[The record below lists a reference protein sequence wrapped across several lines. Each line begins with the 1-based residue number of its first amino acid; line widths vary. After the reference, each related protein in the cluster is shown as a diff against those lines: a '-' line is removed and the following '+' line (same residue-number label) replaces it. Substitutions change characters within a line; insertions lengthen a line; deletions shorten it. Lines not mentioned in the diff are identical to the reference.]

1 MSDILDRRLNAFR
14 PDLADIRLKGRV
26 EADAFVEGRLER
38 VLVSSAALRRE
49 PRPDA
54 AQETEALFG
63 EDVLVFDV
71 DEEGFAWVQLARDG
85 YVGWIASAALGAA
98 GGEPT
103 HRVGVPR
110 TLLFPGPDIKM
121 PPLMGLPMGARICAR
136 GDAEDRN
143 ARYVLAAPAGA
154 VVSQHIR
161 LIDHAAAD
169 FVGVAERFVGVPYLW
184 GGKTTLGIDCSG
196 LVQVALGMAGIN
208 APRDTDMQER
218 GLGSGLPVGAPLR
231 RGDLVFWKG
240 HVGIMLDAD
249 CLLHANAHHMMTVAE
264 PLADTVARAEA
275 RGSGITGIRRF
286 RDAATTNQ

>member
-1 MSDILDRRLNAFR
+1 MSDILDKRLNAFR

-26 EADAFVEGRLER
+26 EADEFVEGRLER
-38 VLVSSAALRRE
+38 VLVSSAALRRD

-63 EDVLVFDV
+63 EDVLVFEAT
-71 DEEGFAWVQLARDG
+71 EEGFAWVQLVRDN

-98 GGEPT
+98 DGEPT

-121 PPLMGLPMGARICAR
+121 PPLMGLPMGARVSAK

-154 VVSQHIR
+154 VVAQHLR

-196 LVQVALGMAGIN
+196 LVQVALGMAGVE

-218 GLGSGLPVGAPLR
+218 GLGKALAEGTPLR

-240 HVGIMLDAD
+240 HVGIMLDAER
-249 CLLHANAHHMMTVAE
+249 LLHANAHHMMTVAE
-264 PLADTVARAEA
+264 PLAETVARAEG
-275 RGSGITGIRRF
+275 RGSVVTSIRRLG
-286 RDAATTNQ
+286 

>member
-1 MSDILDRRLNAFR
+1 MNDTLDKRLNAYR

-26 EADAFVEGRLER
+26 EADSFVDGRRER

-63 EDVLVFDV
+63 EDVRVFEV
-71 DEEGFAWVQLARDG
+71 TEEGWAWVQLVHDG
-85 YVGWIASAALGAA
+85 YVGWMAATALGAA
-98 GGEPT
+98 TGEPT

-121 PPLMGLPMGARICAR
+121 PPLAGLPMGARITAR
-136 GDAEDRN
+136 GDASDHN

-154 VVSQHIR
+154 VVAQHLR

-169 FVGVAERFVGVPYLW
+169 YAGVAERFVGVPYLW

-196 LVQVALGMAGIN
+196 LVQVALGMAGID

-218 GLGSGLPVGAPLR
+218 GLGTALAAATPLR

-249 CLLHANAHHMMTVAE
+249 RLLHANAHHMMTVAE
-264 PLADTVARAEA
+264 PLAETVARAEA
-275 RGSGITGIRRF
+275 HGSSVTSIRRLG
-286 RDAATTNQ
+286 